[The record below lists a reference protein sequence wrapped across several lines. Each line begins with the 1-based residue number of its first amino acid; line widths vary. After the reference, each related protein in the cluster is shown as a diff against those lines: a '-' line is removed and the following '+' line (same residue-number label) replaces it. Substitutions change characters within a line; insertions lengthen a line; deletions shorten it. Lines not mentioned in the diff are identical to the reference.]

1 MMTRTFL
8 RVDLDLTALEDEL
21 VEAIYGKVS
30 GGKIEKDD
38 LRAAINEVLG
48 KEMIEDEKCGKILF
62 CHRVMA
68 EEAALGCCEE

>member
-1 MMTRTFL
+1 MTRTFL

-30 GGKIEKDD
+30 GAKLEKDD
-38 LRAAINEVLG
+38 LRLAINEVLA
-48 KEMIEDEKCGKILF
+48 KEMVEDEKCGKILF

-68 EEAALGCCEE
+68 DEATLECCEE

>member
-1 MMTRTFL
+1 MARTFL

-21 VEAIYGKVS
+21 VEAIYGRLS
-30 GGKIEKDD
+30 GGKIEKED
-38 LRAAINEVLG
+38 LRTAINDVLG

-68 EEAALGCCEE
+68 EDVAEGCCEE